1 MSTYISIK
9 EFKRKEKQLSKD
21 IENKILNELG
31 CDQPFVLVGT
41 NIFKNGDLRN
51 WRNNNVEALIL
62 SDKLPEVYHDIA
74 ISRAFKYFCVKV
86 VIHVDDIIYRNPI
99 NDSPATLNL
108 SESSYT
114 FNTYEDYLR
123 LLNETYLS
131 ENPGLG
137 KSVAV
142 WTNIKKIMSPLPLN
156 LAYVELSNNL
166 LGKDFVTLDS
176 YVDLPLST
184 RKEVD
189 RLVCP
194 MTVYSKDITISQ
206 RNPEVFVYV
215 EKEDILQAR
224 NKTNLY
230 REELNK
236 FLF

>member
-1 MSTYISIK
+1 M
-9 EFKRKEKQLSKD
+9 
-21 IENKILNELG
+21 
-31 CDQPFVLVGT
+31 
-41 NIFKNGDLRN
+41 
-51 WRNNNVEALIL
+51 
-62 SDKLPEVYHDIA
+62 
-74 ISRAFKYFCVKV
+74 
-86 VIHVDDIIYRNPI
+86 DDIIYRNPI
-99 NDSPATLNL
+99 NDSLATLNL

-142 WTNIKKIMSPLPLN
+142 WTNVKKIMSPLPLN

-230 REELNK
+230 RVELNK